1 MEKRMTTE
9 PVAPEVSNDPWL
21 QDSFAPLDLR
31 TGPDHLARLIAE
43 DANANPNEFPE
54 APIETVVDPALAP
67 VPPAPVYAAPETVAL
82 EDGSSVTTT
91 NDAEGWHATV
101 NPGNGKTLQ
110 VFHARTEREL
120 IKALMVAQANATKK
134 INQQEKQIKL
144 IRKMDEPAPPK
155 SNTKDLTADQIFE
168 IKTLQQSDPVAA
180 WKKTIEL
187 TTGMTFEEFVSAAKS
202 GKEVKQEMTRTQIAR
217 AFFAIRPEYRNT
229 KANEDK
235 MLEHLGENKQ
245 DFTVDNLVKA
255 YDDLL
260 EAGLL
265 PDITVKPRP
274 VAPVTPPPAP
284 PVVATP
290 EVPPATPEPTNP
302 RIERPVG
309 RTNATFGLRPG
320 ETTTVRPPT
329 SREVP
334 SVEELENLPD
344 DQIAQLFA
352 GVVRA
357 KAQARR

>member
-1 MEKRMTTE
+1 MTE
-9 PVAPEVSNDPWL
+9 QAKDPWEND
-21 QDSFAPLDLR
+21 QFAPLDTR

-43 DANANPNEFPE
+43 DANANPNDFP
-54 APIETVVDPALAP
+54 APPDPEVPP
-67 VPPAPVYAAPETVAL
+67 VPPKVAETPVPAFSPEETVTL

-144 IRKMDEPAPPK
+144 IRKLDEPAPTNEPANK
-155 SNTKDLTADQIFE
+155 VLTADQIFE
-168 IKTLQQSDPVAA
+168 IKTMQQSDPVAA
-180 WKKTIEL
+180 FNKLCEY
-187 TTGMTFEEFVSAAKS
+187 TTGVSWAQFVSWVKL
-202 GKEVKQEMTRTQIAR
+202 GKGAEEKLARNEIANT
-217 AFFAIRPEYRNT
+217 FFSKCPAYIKT
-229 KANEDK
+229 KANEEA
-235 MLEHLGENKQ
+235 MLGHLAKQ
-245 DFTVDNLVKA
+245 REPSKKEFTVDNLVAA
-255 YDDLL
+255 YDDLS

-265 PDITVKPRP
+265 PDVATKPNT
-274 VAPVTPPPAP
+274 VTPQPAP
-284 PVVATP
+284 APAVIPAPAPASVATP
-290 EVPPATPEPTNP
+290 EVPPANV
-302 RIERPVG
+302 RIERPAG
-309 RTNATFGLRPG
+309 RENATFGLRAG

-357 KAQARR
+357 KAQSARR